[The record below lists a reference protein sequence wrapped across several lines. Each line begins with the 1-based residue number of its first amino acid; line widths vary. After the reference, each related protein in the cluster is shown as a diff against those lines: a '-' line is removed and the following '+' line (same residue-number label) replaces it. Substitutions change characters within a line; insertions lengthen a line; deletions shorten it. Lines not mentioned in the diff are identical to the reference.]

1 MTINYKTHDNGLTIA
16 SDKMEDIETV
26 SVHVHVKT
34 GSRNE
39 KKEENGVSHFLEHM
53 AFKGTEK
60 RTAKQI
66 ALEFD
71 NMGASFNA
79 YTSREKTAYYAK
91 VLKEDLPKA
100 LDILSDIAQNSILPK
115 DELEIERGVILQEI
129 AMTEDTPDDII
140 WDHFQETAYP
150 DQPFGRTILGP
161 KEIIKNITQ
170 EEINNYI
177 ERQYS
182 LPNVIVSAAGNINV
196 DEFEKLTEDK
206 FSNLPT
212 HNTETPAAANYKG
225 GDFRHSKD
233 LEQIQLLMGFKGL
246 SLQDDNFYHQQILAS
261 IFGGSMSSRLNQE
274 IREKRGL
281 VYSVYSFGMA
291 YSDNGMFGIYAA
303 TSDEKV
309 NELVEVTCAEIKKL
323 TNTLKTEELNRAKTQ
338 VKTGLMMS
346 RESSV
351 SRAEK
356 LAGNLSIFGR
366 YITPE
371 ETLKEINKITLDD
384 LQVYAKNILD
394 QKDSVTVA
402 SLGKIDKLISYE
414 DIVNKL

>member
-1 MTINYKTHDNGLTIA
+1 
-16 SDKMEDIETV
+16 
-26 SVHVHVKT
+26 
-34 GSRNE
+34 
-39 KKEENGVSHFLEHM
+39 
-53 AFKGTEK
+53 
-60 RTAKQI
+60 
-66 ALEFD
+66 
-71 NMGASFNA
+71 
-79 YTSREKTAYYAK
+79 
-91 VLKEDLPKA
+91 
-100 LDILSDIAQNSILPK
+100 
-115 DELEIERGVILQEI
+115 
-129 AMTEDTPDDII
+129 
-140 WDHFQETAYP
+140 
-150 DQPFGRTILGP
+150 
-161 KEIIKNITQ
+161 
-170 EEINNYI
+170 
-177 ERQYS
+177 
-182 LPNVIVSAAGNINV
+182 
-196 DEFEKLTEDK
+196 
-206 FSNLPT
+206 
-212 HNTETPAAANYKG
+212 
-225 GDFRHSKD
+225 
-233 LEQIQLLMGFKGL
+233 MGFKGL

>member
-1 MTINYKTHDNGLTIA
+1 MSIKYNTLDNGLTIA
-16 SDKMEDIETV
+16 SDEMNSIETV

-39 KKEENGVSHFLEHM
+39 DKKENGVSHFLEHM

-60 RTAKQI
+60 RNAQQI

-100 LDILSDIAQNSILPK
+100 MDILSDIVQNSVLPK
-115 DELEIERGVILQEI
+115 NELEIEREVILQEI
-129 AMTEDTPDDII
+129 AMTEDTPDDIV

-150 DQPFGRTILGP
+150 DQPFGRSILGP
-161 KEIIKNITQ
+161 KEIIQNITQ
-170 EEINNYI
+170 DEINDYI
-177 ERQYS
+177 KRQYS
-182 LPNVIVSAAGNINV
+182 LPNVIISAAGNIN
-196 DEFEKLTEDK
+196 EKDFAKMAEDK
-206 FSNLPT
+206 FSILPT
-212 HNTETPAAANYKG
+212 HKPKKAANTNYKG

-233 LEQIQLLMGFKGL
+233 LEQIQFLMGFEGL
-246 SLQDDNFYHQQILAS
+246 SLTDNNFYHQQILAS

-291 YSDNGMFGIYAA
+291 YSDSGMFGIYAA
-303 TSDEKV
+303 TSDDKV
-309 NELVEVTCAEIKKL
+309 NELVDVACGEVHKL
-323 TNTLKTEELNRAKTQ
+323 THDLKQEELDRAKTQ
-338 VKTGLMMS
+338 VKTGMMMS
-346 RESSV
+346 RESTV

-356 LAGNLSIFGR
+356 LAGNLAVFGR

-371 ETLKEINKITLDD
+371 ETIAEIEKITIDD
-384 LQVYAKNILD
+384 LQAHAQNLLK
-394 QKDSVTVA
+394 QKDSVTIA
-402 SLGKIDKLISYE
+402 SLGKIDKLYKYE
-414 DIVNKL
+414 EIKNKL